1 MHSLTD
7 YDYELPAELIAQK
20 PPTAGTIAAA
30 EA

>member
-20 PPTAGTIAAA
+20 ATDRRTTRGC
-30 EA
+30 